1 MRVTTHATDASDSG
15 RGAVRTPPAIH
26 DMARKI
32 KIAWHRQPQKKDY
45 PAAASLLGLAFDAR
59 ATAKYIRQLKKA
71 PMSSFKARDILR
83 MSAHTIPAISDDDR
97 RKILA
102 GKPVSPVL
110 LVRDPNGS
118 KVIVAD
124 GYQRVCTVNA
134 MDEEALIPCKI
145 V

>member
-1 MRVTTHATDASDSG
+1 MFSCIEEHTTASSG
-15 RGAVRTPPAIH
+15 IH

-32 KIAWHRQPQKKDY
+32 KIAWHRKPQKKDY
-45 PAAASLLGLAFDAR
+45 PAAASLLSLAFDAR
-59 ATAKYIRQLKKA
+59 TTAKYIRQLKKA
-71 PMSSFKARDILR
+71 PISDYKARDILR
-83 MSAHTIPAISDDDR
+83 MSAQAPPGLAISDEE
-97 RKILA
+97 RKQILA

-118 KVIVAD
+118 RVIIAD

-134 MDEEALIPCKI
+134 LDEEAMIPCKI